1 MDYSIILG
9 KYYLNYSWSCGDTY
23 QTLEWYD
30 DAIPK
35 PTEEELNVKWEELLL
50 DNMREHRNRLL
61 QESDYR
67 ALPDFPNNN
76 KEAWLSYREA
86 LRNLPETWSVSNPAF
101 PTPPI

>member
-23 QTLEWYD
+23 QTVEWYD
-30 DAIPK
+30 TAIDK
-35 PTEEELNVKWEELLL
+35 PTQEELNVKWEELLL